1 MFLFII
7 FLPDLMKY
15 FFILFLLLGSM
26 QLASAQST
34 SDILLGGGL
43 DLIKTDNP
51 GLFEKV
57 QVGIEMNYFVARHFA
72 VGVGGEIWSEKR
84 SSFTMGARWYANENI
99 FVRFR
104 GLIGANDAAVGAG
117 YAKNLTE
124 YLRLE
129 GMGDFYLSQ
138 PEFAIRVGLS
148 YVIKR

>member
-1 MFLFII
+1 
-7 FLPDLMKY
+7 MKY
-15 FFILFLLLGSM
+15 FFILFLLFGSM

-57 QVGIEMNYFVARHFA
+57 QVGLEMNYFVARHFA
-72 VGVGGEIWSEKR
+72 VGVGGEIWSEER
-84 SSFTMGARWYANENI
+84 SSFTMGARWYANDNI

-104 GLIGANDAAVGAG
+104 GLIGANDAALGAG

-129 GMGDFYLSQ
+129 AMGDFYISQ

>member
-1 MFLFII
+1 
-7 FLPDLMKY
+7 MKP
-15 FFILFLLLGSM
+15 FFILLIFLGLG
-26 QLASAQST
+26 QYAFAQST

-57 QVGIEMNYFVARHFA
+57 QVGVEMNYFVARHFA
-72 VGVGGEIWSEKR
+72 VGVGGELWSEKR

-104 GLIGANDAAVGAG
+104 GLIGANDAALGAG

-129 GMGDFYLSQ
+129 AMGDLYFSQ
-138 PEFAIRVGLS
+138 TEFGIRVGLS

>member
-1 MFLFII
+1 
-7 FLPDLMKY
+7 MKH
-15 FFILFLLLGSM
+15 FFILFLFLGSM
-26 QLASAQST
+26 HLVSAQST

-57 QVGIEMNYFVARHFA
+57 QVGFEMNYFVARHFA
-72 VGVGGEIWSEKR
+72 VGVGGEIWSER
-84 SSFTMGARWYANENI
+84 RNSFTMGARWYANDNI

-104 GLIGANDAAVGAG
+104 GLIGANDAALGAG

-129 GMGDFYLSQ
+129 AMGDFYISQ
-138 PEFAIRVGLS
+138 PEFAVRVGLA

>member
-1 MFLFII
+1 
-7 FLPDLMKY
+7 MKY

-26 QLASAQST
+26 HHASAQST

-57 QVGIEMNYFVARHFA
+57 QVGLEMNYFVARHFA
-72 VGVGGEIWSEKR
+72 VGVGGEIWSEER

-104 GLIGANDAAVGAG
+104 GLIGANDAALGAG

-129 GMGDFYLSQ
+129 AMGDLYISQ
-138 PEFAIRVGLS
+138 PEFALRIGLS